1 VITEEQL
8 DEVSF
13 DAFMLAIRVMHVAF
27 DLDEPAVKFE
37 KPFELL
43 REIAAGQLALGS
55 PAELGTKFPALKD
68 LVYDTAS
75 SVMERDRNTAG
86 RVLRGL
92 ATGL

>member
-1 VITEEQL
+1 MIKEEQL

-27 DLDEPAVKFE
+27 DLNEPAVKFE

-43 REIAAGQLALGS
+43 REIAGGQLALSS
-55 PAELGTKFPALKD
+55 PAELGAKFPGLKD

-75 SVMERDRNTAG
+75 SVMERDRRTAG

-92 ATGL
+92 GGF